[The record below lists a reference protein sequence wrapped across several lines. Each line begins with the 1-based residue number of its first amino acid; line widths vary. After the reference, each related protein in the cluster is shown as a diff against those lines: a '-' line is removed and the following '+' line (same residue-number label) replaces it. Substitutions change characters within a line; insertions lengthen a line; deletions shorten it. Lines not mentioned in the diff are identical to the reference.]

1 MRAHLT
7 RRTLLGGLGAGA
19 ALVATGCSAAAGRGG
34 SELIVYTGATGQLT
48 NNFNPFT
55 PTSNPPARGI
65 IYEPLMFFNQARDD
79 EPTPQLAE
87 NYEWSEGGKRITFRL
102 RKGVTWSDGTP
113 FDSADVAF
121 TFELIR
127 REESLNTYA
136 LPITDVRAADQHTVS
151 IGFNRPVYA
160 ELWYIAG
167 YTFMV
172 PEHLWS
178 KVEDPATYPNT
189 APVGTGAF
197 TLQSFSPQD
206 YVLTRNRNYWQEGK
220 PGLAAMRYVSLSGN
234 QAATKA
240 LLAGKLDWTTL
251 VIPRIDRTYASRRET
266 NNYVATPLYLTVLIA
281 NTVRGLTSDV
291 AVRKALSLGFD
302 REQINRLVYNGK
314 SEAPSP
320 AMLLL
325 PRDERYVAPEL
336 RGKRMRMDQ
345 RGARR
350 ILEQAGYRRGEDG
363 IFVSPDGERLSLAL
377 KITSGYTDYISAA
390 NVMRQQLEKIGIEL
404 IPREVSYAAFTA
416 DRNNGEFQLAIDNL
430 YGGPDPYYLYNDF
443 YNSANTAPIGEQANP
458 NYARFRD
465 ETVDGALE
473 AIGSTRDESDREKA
487 YTRLQRVIAEQLPYI
502 PVLQRNAVTQYRT
515 ETFTGWP
522 SEDDQYAVAAAQFA
536 PDLGIVAKNLKVKK

>member
-1 MRAHLT
+1 MCAHAT
-7 RRTLLGGLGAGA
+7 RRTLLKGVGAGA
-19 ALVATGCSAAAGRGG
+19 ALAVTGCSAASGRGS

-65 IYEPLMFFNQARDD
+65 IYEPLMFFNQARNDD
-79 EPTPQLAE
+79 PAPQLAE
-87 NYEWSEGGKRITFRL
+87 SYEWSDGGKRITFRL
-102 RKGVTWSDGTP
+102 RKGVTWSDGAP

-121 TFELIR
+121 TFDLIR
-127 REESLNTYA
+127 REESLNSYA
-136 LPITDVRAADQHTVS
+136 LPITEARATDSHTVS
-151 IGFNRPVYA
+151 IGFSRPVYA

-178 KVEDPATYPNT
+178 KVENPATYPNT
-189 APVGTGAF
+189 DPVGTGAF
-197 TLQSFSPQD
+197 TLKEFSTQD

-220 PGLAAMRYVSLSGN
+220 PGIQAMRYISLSGN

-251 VIPRIDRTYASRRET
+251 VIPRIDRTYVSRHET
-266 NNYVATPLYLTVLIA
+266 NDYVATPLYLTVLIA

-291 AVRKALSLGFD
+291 AVRQALSLGFD
-302 REQINRLVYNGK
+302 RGQINDLVYNGK

-336 RGKRMRMDQ
+336 RGKRMRMNRQ
-345 RGARR
+345 RARR
-350 ILEQAGYRRGEDG
+350 ILEQAGYRRGDDG
-363 IFVSPDGERLSLAL
+363 IFVSRRGERLSLTL
-377 KITSGYTDYISAA
+377 KITSGYTDYISTA
-390 NVMRQQLEKIGIEL
+390 NVLRQQLEKIGIEL

-465 ETVDGALE
+465 DRVDEALE
-473 AIGSTRDESDREKA
+473 AVGSTRDERERERA
-487 YTRLQRVIAEQLPYI
+487 YAEVQRVISEQLPYI

-515 ETFTGWP
+515 EAFTGWP
-522 SEDDQYAVAAAQFA
+522 TENDQYAVAAAQFA
-536 PDLGIVAKNLKVKK
+536 PDLGIVAKNLRVKQ